1 MNMELTT
8 HTAKGVD
15 KVTRY
20 GWTVKDQPGDLRMVH
35 KDLLVVDISYQREVT
50 ASKVTAITAAWS
62 YLSCGALIIAER
74 NGTLYVIDGGHRLA
88 AAKRRS
94 DITHL
99 PCVVFQTASAEA
111 EARGFLS
118 VNTGRKPVNAM
129 VKHKALLVAGDEAA
143 LVEPQAEAIPIAPV
157 EVVRQALKE
166 LLESISECR
175 MDQVTARFAKA
186 SVMARAVVDR
196 YKDAT

>member
-1 MNMELTT
+1 
-8 HTAKGVD
+8 V
-15 KVTRY
+15 
-20 GWTVKDQPGDLRMVH
+20 
-35 KDLLVVDISYQREVT
+35 
-50 ASKVTAITAAWS
+50 
-62 YLSCGALIIAER
+62 
-74 NGTLYVIDGGHRLA
+74 
-88 AAKRRS
+88 
-94 DITHL
+94 
-99 PCVVFQTASAEA
+99 
-111 EARGFLS
+111 
-118 VNTGRKPVNAM
+118 
-129 VKHKALLVAGDEAA
+129 AA